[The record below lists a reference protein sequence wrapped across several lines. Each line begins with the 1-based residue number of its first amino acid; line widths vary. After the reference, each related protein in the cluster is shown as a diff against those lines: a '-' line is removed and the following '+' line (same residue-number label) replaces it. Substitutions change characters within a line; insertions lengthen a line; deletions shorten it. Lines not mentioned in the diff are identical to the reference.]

1 VIYGLMSKKN
11 NNPRG
16 IILILIAMMVFSVQD
31 GIMKYIFNFVSLYE
45 VYLIRTLV
53 SFALIL
59 TFLKIKKEKI
69 VFKTQYPLL
78 TFCRVI
84 LFFFGFSSFYI
95 SLTVLPLGF
104 ATALFFV
111 TPFLIT
117 IFAHFFLKEEIG
129 IRRWSAVVVGFI
141 GVYITLNPDFNNFN
155 YLSLLPILC
164 AFCYSLSMIIIKKT
178 SEKDSVYTQTFTF
191 YFGAI
196 IFSTI
201 FYFLIGDGQYNTSDH
216 PASQFIFREWFV
228 DLKSS
233 ILFMATTGL
242 TATVAFLLLF
252 TAYSIA
258 SPAVVS
264 PFEYSILL
272 WSPLIG
278 WIYFNEIP
286 SLNTVIGILIIVS
299 SGIYIFMREKAQE
312 QLIATEKPLR

>member
-1 VIYGLMSKKN
+1 MSRKN
-11 NNPRG
+11 NNPKG
-16 IILILIAMMVFSVQD
+16 IILILLAMIVFSVQD
-31 GIMKYIFNFVSLYE
+31 GIMKHIFTFVSLYE
-45 VYLIRTLV
+45 VYLIRTVV
-53 SFALIL
+53 SFLLIL
-59 TFLKIKKEKI
+59 VFLKLTKKPI

-141 GVYITLNPDFNNFN
+141 GVYITLNPDFSNFN
-155 YLSLLPILC
+155 YLSLLPIFC
-164 AFCYSLSMIIIKKT
+164 AFCYSSSMIIIKKT
-178 SEKDSVYTQTFTF
+178 SDKDSVYTQTFTF

-201 FYFLIGDGQYNTSDH
+201 FYFIIGDGQYNTTDH

-228 DLKSS
+228 DLESS
-233 ILFMATTGL
+233 ILFMVTTGV
-242 TATVAFLLLF
+242 TATVAFILLF

-272 WSPLIG
+272 WSILIG
-278 WIYFNEIP
+278 WLYFDEIP
-286 SLNTVIGILIIVS
+286 TLSTIIGILIIVS
-299 SGIYIFMREKAQE
+299 SGIYIFMREKAQD
-312 QLIATEKPLR
+312 QSIATDKPLR

>member
-1 VIYGLMSKKN
+1 MPSKN
-11 NNPRG
+11 NNTRG
-16 IILILIAMMVFSVQD
+16 IIFILLAMMVFSVQD
-31 GIMKYIFNFVSLYE
+31 GIMKHIYNFVSLYE
-45 VYLIRTLV
+45 VYLIRTIV
-53 SFALIL
+53 SFLLIIIILKL
-59 TFLKIKKEKI
+59 TNKPI
-69 VFKTQYPLL
+69 VFKSQYPLL
-78 TFCRVI
+78 TFFRVI

-95 SLTVLPLGF
+95 SLSVLPLGT

-129 IRRWSAVVVGFI
+129 PRRWSAVVVGFV
-141 GVYITLNPDFNNFN
+141 GVYVTLNPNFSDFN

-178 SEKDSVYTQTFTF
+178 SDKDSVYTQTFTF
-191 YFGAI
+191 YIGAI
-196 IFSTI
+196 IFSII
-201 FYFLIGDGQYNTSDH
+201 FYFIIGDGQFNTTDH
-216 PASQFIFREWFV
+216 PASQFIFRKWFV
-228 DLKSS
+228 DLESN
-233 ILFMATTGL
+233 ILLMVATGI

-278 WIYFNEIP
+278 WFYFDEIP
-286 SLNTVIGILIIVS
+286 SVNTVIGILIIVS
-299 SGIYIFMREKAQE
+299 SGIYIFLREKAQD
-312 QLIATEKPLR
+312 QSIATDKPLR

>member
-1 VIYGLMSKKN
+1 MSSKN
-11 NNPRG
+11 NNNPKG
-16 IILILIAMMVFSVQD
+16 IILILIAMLVFSVQD

-45 VYLIRTLV
+45 VYLIRTIV
-53 SFALIL
+53 SFVLIII
-59 TFLKIKKEKI
+59 FLKIRNKPI
-69 VFKTQYPLL
+69 IFKSHYPIL

-95 SLTVLPLGF
+95 SLTVLPLGT

-117 IFAHFFLKEEIG
+117 IFAHFFLKEKIG
-129 IRRWSAVVVGFI
+129 PRRWSAVAVGFI
-141 GVYITLNPDFNNFN
+141 GVYITLNPDFSDFN
-155 YLSLLPILC
+155 YLSMLPIFC

-178 SEKDSVYTQTFTF
+178 SDKDSVYTQTFTF
-191 YFGAI
+191 YIGAI
-196 IFSTI
+196 IFSLF
-201 FYFLIGDGQYNTSDH
+201 FYFTIGDGQYNISEH
-216 PASQFIFREWFV
+216 PASQFIFRKWFV
-228 DLKSS
+228 D
-233 ILFMATTGL
+233 IEANFLFMAATGV
-242 TATVAFLLLF
+242 TATIAFLLLF

-286 SLNTVIGILIIVS
+286 SINTIIGILIIVS
-299 SGIYIFMREKAQE
+299 SGIYIFLREKAQD
-312 QLIATEKPLR
+312 QSIVIDKPLR

>member
-1 VIYGLMSKKN
+1 MSKKN

-31 GIMKYIFNFVSLYE
+31 GIMKYIFSFVSLYE
-45 VYLIRTLV
+45 VYLIRTVV

-59 TFLKIKKEKI
+59 FYLKLTKKPI

-228 DLKSS
+228 DLESS

>member
-1 VIYGLMSKKN
+1 MPSKN

-16 IILILIAMMVFSVQD
+16 IILILISMLVFSVQD
-31 GIMKYIFNFVSLYE
+31 GIMKHIFSFVSLYE
-45 VYLIRTLV
+45 VYLVRTVV
-53 SFALIL
+53 SVILIL
-59 TFLKIKKEKI
+59 FYLKLTNKPI

-78 TFCRVI
+78 TFIRVI
-84 LFFFGFSSFYI
+84 LFFFGFSSFYV
-95 SLTVLPLGF
+95 SLSVLPLGF

-129 IRRWSAVVVGFI
+129 IRRWSAVAVGFI

-178 SEKDSVYTQTFTF
+178 SDKDSVYTQTFTF

-228 DLKSS
+228 DLESS
-233 ILFMATTGL
+233 ILFMVATGL

-286 SLNTVIGILIIVS
+286 SLNTVIGIMIIVS
-299 SGIYIFMREKAQE
+299 SGIYIFMREKAQD
-312 QLIATEKPLR
+312 QSIATEKPLR

>member
-1 VIYGLMSKKN
+1 MSKKN

-31 GIMKYIFNFVSLYE
+31 GIMKHIFNFVSLYE

-53 SFALIL
+53 SFGLIL
-59 TFLKIKKEKI
+59 IFLKLKKEKI

-178 SEKDSVYTQTFTF
+178 SDKDSVYTQTFTF

-228 DLKSS
+228 DLESS